1 MCRRII
7 KSQYLVS
14 FYDDLRLRQRVQR
27 QLNIVELS
35 NKFHDAVFWD
45 RKSEFQVGTKEEQE
59 KYSLCRSVL
68 QNAIILWNYLTLSTQ
83 LVALQK
89 DNPEAYEAM
98 VEEIGRGSVLTWRH
112 IDFQG
117 KYDFR
122 RPPKITKSFPL
133 NRIQRLE
140 ITPIKR
146 TIEEQLQEWDRP

>member
-1 MCRRII
+1 M
-7 KSQYLVS
+7 
-14 FYDDLRLRQRVQR
+14 RLRQRVQK
-27 QLNIVELS
+27 QLNLVELS

-45 RKSEFQVGTKEEQE
+45 RKSEFQVGTKDEQE
-59 KYSLCRSVL
+59 KYTLARSVI

-83 LVALQK
+83 LVAIQK
-89 DNPEAYEAM
+89 EDPDAYEAM

-122 RPPKITKSFPL
+122 RAPKITKRFPL
-133 NRIQRLE
+133 KRIQKLE
-140 ITPIKR
+140 VKPPER